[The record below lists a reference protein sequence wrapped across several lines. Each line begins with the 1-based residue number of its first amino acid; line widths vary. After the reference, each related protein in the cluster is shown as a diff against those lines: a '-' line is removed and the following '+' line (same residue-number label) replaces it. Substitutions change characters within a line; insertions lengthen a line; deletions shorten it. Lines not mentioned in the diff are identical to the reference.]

1 MYGNR
6 TLALLA
12 LAALAGFYS
21 PINAAAAEVAAK
33 VATDSA
39 TGVVSLTRKGAWHL
53 AESSNFQVC
62 SLRGAKEA
70 QDVAVGCERLRNE
83 VATLCGLQPG
93 HWSPR
98 CQIVLHVDAKSYV
111 ATVGHAGAATAASAL
126 TQRSGARINRRK
138 IDVRGDVSDYL
149 TSALPHELC
158 HVLLAD
164 RFADVPLWCDEGLAL
179 LLDPLDKQQLHER
192 DLRSGD
198 QRGELM
204 PINELFGLQ
213 RYPAAER
220 WGLFYG
226 QSASIVRCLLQRGT
240 PQQLLAF
247 AKAQRSLGTNKA
259 LREVYGLS
267 GVAELDRHWR
277 SSLASPSDALLT
289 LVTFAASPTPFSA
302 VAEAP

>member
-1 MYGNR
+1 MAGIYR
-6 TLALLA
+6 PITAT
-12 LAALAGFYS
+12 AAD
-21 PINAAAAEVAAK
+21 VAAK
-33 VATDSA
+33 VTTASA
-39 TGVVSLTRKGAWHL
+39 TGAVSLTRKGAWHL
-53 AESSNFQVC
+53 AESNNFQVC

-70 QDVAVGCERLRNE
+70 QDVAIGCERLRNE

-98 CQIVLHVDAKSYV
+98 CQIVLHVNATSYV
-111 ATVGHAGAATAASAL
+111 ATVGNAGAVSAASAL
-126 TQRSGARINRRK
+126 TQRRGARINLRK
-138 IDVRGDVSDYL
+138 IDVRGDASDYL
-149 TSALPHELC
+149 TAALPHELC

-179 LLDPLDKQQLHER
+179 LFDPLDKQQLHER
-192 DLRSGD
+192 DLRRGE
-198 QRGELM
+198 QRGDLM
-204 PINELFGLQ
+204 PINDLFGLQ
-213 RYPAAER
+213 SYPAAER

-226 QSASIVRCLLQRGT
+226 QSASIVRCLLQRGA

-247 AKAQRSLGTNKA
+247 AKAQRSLGTNEA

-277 SSLASPSDALLT
+277 SSLASRSDTPLT
-289 LVTFAASPTPFSA
+289 LVTFAATSTRISA